1 MRNFKVKPIF
11 VFSGRIS
18 HRRFFYESWRIFSA
32 LFSVLVMG
40 SLCFALYLSSQLP
53 DRYYLAKGETFS
65 IGDNKMITG
74 CQQQFL
80 SSFCLFLYREHLS
93 DGFKTVWINQ
103 H

>member
-65 IGDNKMITG
+65 IGDNKMI
-74 CQQQFL
+74 QAVSSSSYPSFL
-80 SSFCLFLYREHLS
+80 SIPLQGTPFR
-93 DGFKTVWINQ
+93 WI
-103 H
+103 